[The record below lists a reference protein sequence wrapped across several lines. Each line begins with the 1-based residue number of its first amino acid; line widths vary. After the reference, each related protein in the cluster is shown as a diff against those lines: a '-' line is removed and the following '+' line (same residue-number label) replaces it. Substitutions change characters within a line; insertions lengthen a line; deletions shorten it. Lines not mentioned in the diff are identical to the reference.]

1 MNTAEE
7 LAVEC
12 RGVTKSFGSGNGEV
26 HALRGI
32 DLTVRE
38 GEVMMLVGPSGCGK
52 TTLISIIAG
61 VLNATAGECMVFG
74 ESMQQMTGAER
85 TRYRGS
91 NIGFVFQQFNLI
103 PSLTLQE
110 NVAIPLLINGMRY
123 NDAILRADKAL
134 EQVGLRGRT
143 GDLPAQLSGGQQ
155 QRVAIARAIV
165 HSPRLIVCDE
175 PTSALDHV
183 TGQRVVELL
192 REVAAGSGRGLIVVT
207 HDNRIFQ
214 YADRIARMDDGM
226 IQDVYGSYQEMVEAE
241 RVISDSQMGSTSAR
255 NCRHSLWDLHDD
267 GDHQGVAQT

>member
-12 RGVTKSFGSGNGEV
+12 RGVTKSFGSGNSEV

-74 ESMQQMTGAER
+74 ESMQQMTGAEC

-110 NVAIPLLINGMRY
+110 NVAIPLLINDMRY
-123 NDAILRADKAL
+123 NDAIARADKVL
-134 EQVGLRGRT
+134 ERVGLAGRT

-241 RVISDSQMGSTSAR
+241 RVIQ
-255 NCRHSLWDLHDD
+255 
-267 GDHQGVAQT
+267 

>member
-12 RGVTKSFGSGNGEV
+12 RGVTKSFGSGNSEV

-32 DLTVRE
+32 DLKVRE

-74 ESMQQMTGAER
+74 ESMQQMTGAEC

-91 NIGFVFQQFNLI
+91 NIGFVFQEFNLI

-123 NDAILRADKAL
+123 TGAMLRADKAL
-134 EQVGLRGRT
+134 EQVGLADRT

-207 HDNRIFQ
+207 HDSRIFQ

-241 RVISDSQMGSTSAR
+241 RAI
-255 NCRHSLWDLHDD
+255 L
-267 GDHQGVAQT
+267 